1 MKAVVFFSSLTLLS
15 IFLFLAVPT
24 LALVQGPPQPPAGG
38 STFKNPLGDNVTL
51 TGFLIRITNW
61 LLGISAFL
69 VMVAL
74 IVGGIRFVIS
84 FGNEQA
90 VSSAKRILTWAVIGL
105 IIITLS
111 YAILTFVRQ
120 ILGVT

>member
-1 MKAVVFFSSLTLLS
+1 MNKSILVIMVFCFVLIFAGDMIPSLV
-15 IFLFLAVPT
+15 FADQN
-24 LALVQGPPQPPAGG
+24 QGPAQP
-38 STFKNPLGDNVTL
+38 TFTNPLGDKVTL

-90 VSSAKRILTWAVIGL
+90 VSSAKKILTWAVIGL